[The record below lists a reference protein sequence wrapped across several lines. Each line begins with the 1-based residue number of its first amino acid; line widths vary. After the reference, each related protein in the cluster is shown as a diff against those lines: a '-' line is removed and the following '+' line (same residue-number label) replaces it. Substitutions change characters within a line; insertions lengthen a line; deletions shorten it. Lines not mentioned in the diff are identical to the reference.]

1 MSSPR
6 RCTRLLAVLW
16 LLFYAGQSGP
26 TFAQAPAPARF
37 TPAGQILF
45 LQSTRPGFSDA
56 DVRRATIIQTL
67 IDQGI
72 SRSNI
77 RVELLD
83 LDVDRDTAY
92 RQNLIRLLQHKFAA
106 NQLALIVADQR
117 PAYDFLAREGVGFH
131 PHVPLLAIVSNDQTL
146 SASQRPWMQIVEQS
160 GLQATTTLA
169 MRLLPNTRHLL
180 VATGDGS
187 DAQALRQSVRA
198 GTAHLPSPPDI
209 ELTNGLTHAE
219 MLQRISVLGKNS
231 VVLFPGD
238 YVRDSSG
245 RSFISQDVAEEIGKT
260 ARVPVFGMRDLYI
273 QHGFFG
279 GRAVNAIATGQLAA
293 NLIRGHLAGR
303 LPLSSSGLTYQA
315 ISRDMV
321 DWQQLLRW
329 KVARKRLP
337 DGVELVNRPLTL
349 EQRYPAQILAA
360 FVVAVIVV
368 MLLALLMHRQRRA
381 DADQQQP
388 FDDRHI
394 WSASS
399 AEELEA
405 ANLRLAM
412 LSIVD
417 DLTGLANRRR
427 LDYLLAQEC
436 QRANRSGQPLSL
448 IMVDVDHF
456 KEFND
461 RYGHLAG
468 DDCLKAVAGLL
479 NGICQRPADL
489 ACRFGGEEFL
499 VILPETAHQGALKRA
514 QTLWHAIGARSIRHD
529 ASSTAAHVTCS
540 IGVLTSSSPPARSP
554 RELLA
559 LVDAQLYHAKKSGR
573 NVICSSDL
581 SHPLPDQASEINLIG
596 RPTCRDDLATRNLRP
611 PGLTFQP
618 EMLIA
623 VGKANPG

>member
-1 MSSPR
+1 
-6 RCTRLLAVLW
+6 
-16 LLFYAGQSGP
+16 
-26 TFAQAPAPARF
+26 
-37 TPAGQILF
+37 
-45 LQSTRPGFSDA
+45 
-56 DVRRATIIQTL
+56 
-67 IDQGI
+67 
-72 SRSNI
+72 
-77 RVELLD
+77 
-83 LDVDRDTAY
+83 
-92 RQNLIRLLQHKFAA
+92 
-106 NQLALIVADQR
+106 
-117 PAYDFLAREGVGFH
+117 
-131 PHVPLLAIVSNDQTL
+131 
-146 SASQRPWMQIVEQS
+146 MQIVEQS

-388 FDDRHI
+388 FCV
-394 WSASS
+394 WPCSV
-399 AEELEA
+399 
-405 ANLRLAM
+405 
-412 LSIVD
+412 LSM
-417 DLTGLANRRR
+417 T
-427 LDYLLAQEC
+427 
-436 QRANRSGQPLSL
+436 
-448 IMVDVDHF
+448 
-456 KEFND
+456 
-461 RYGHLAG
+461 
-468 DDCLKAVAGLL
+468 
-479 NGICQRPADL
+479 
-489 ACRFGGEEFL
+489 
-499 VILPETAHQGALKRA
+499 
-514 QTLWHAIGARSIRHD
+514 
-529 ASSTAAHVTCS
+529 
-540 IGVLTSSSPPARSP
+540 
-554 RELLA
+554 
-559 LVDAQLYHAKKSGR
+559 
-573 NVICSSDL
+573 
-581 SHPLPDQASEINLIG
+581 
-596 RPTCRDDLATRNLRP
+596 
-611 PGLTFQP
+611 
-618 EMLIA
+618 
-623 VGKANPG
+623 